1 MGIVEKV
8 LVWRLIS
15 IVLTLGITY
24 AWTGNLLSASGMTIV
39 LQVVLLLAHA
49 LFEYWWE
56 LLKVRKKMGLEKI
69 PPRKTASG
77 RKDDEDITDHNM
89 WRPGK

>member
-15 IVLTLGITY
+15 IVSGI
-24 AWTGNLLSASGMTIV
+24 TIV
-39 LQVVLLLAHA
+39 LQVVLLLAEA
-49 LFEYWWE
+49 LFECWRE
-56 LLKVRKKMGLEKI
+56 LLKKVRKKMGLEKN

-77 RKDDEDITDHNM
+77 RKDDDITDHNA